1 MKLNAQKGKHKSLD
15 AFGSI
20 INKDRKRC
28 HIKKRQVCKNKK
40 GEMVYSFHFI
50 YHQNELFA
58 QSRIDMPSII
68 TGGLKMQENM
78 CKVKSLI

>member
-1 MKLNAQKGKHKSLD
+1 MHLGQLKTKIEKD
-15 AFGSI
+15 ATLK
-20 INKDRKRC
+20 KDRYAKT
-28 HIKKRQVCKNKK
+28 KKEKW
-40 GEMVYSFHFI
+40 FIHFI

>member
-1 MKLNAQKGKHKSLD
+1 ML
-15 AFGSI
+15 
-20 INKDRKRC
+20 
-28 HIKKRQVCKNKK
+28 KK
-40 GEMVYSFHFI
+40 GSTRVRVHLGQLKTKIEKDAILKKTDRYAKTKKEKWFV

-58 QSRIDMPSII
+58 QSRIDIPSII

>member
-1 MKLNAQKGKHKSLD
+1 
-15 AFGSI
+15 
-20 INKDRKRC
+20 
-28 HIKKRQVCKNKK
+28 
-40 GEMVYSFHFI
+40 MVYSFHFI